1 MIEIENLHHRY
12 PDGTHALKGIDL
24 SISQGE
30 FLLICGSNGSGKTTL
45 MRLISGL
52 FKATSGSIRVEP
64 YGHSPWHPSSR
75 PSGATSR
82 PENSPSA
89 AGVTP
94 PTATDSANEARHFIG
109 MVFQDADSQIVGETV
124 REDVSFGP
132 ENLGLPPDKVAERV
146 NWAIRLMGLEA
157 ISEKPCY
164 LLSGGEK
171 RRLAIAGVLAM
182 GPEIILFD
190 EPFSHLDYPAIQEVL
205 RHMITLHQK
214 GHTLVVTTHD
224 VEKVIAHV
232 DRVAIIHKGE
242 LMAAGPPDD
251 MVAKLSRFG
260 IRPPCYALLGRER
273 ISWLNE

>member
-24 SISQGE
+24 RISQGE

-45 MRLISGL
+45 MRLLSGL
-52 FKATSGSIRVEP
+52 FTPTNGFIRVT
-64 YGHSPWHPSSR
+64 SPTETGSPGNTR
-75 PSGATSR
+75 P
-82 PENSPSA
+82 
-89 AGVTP
+89 
-94 PTATDSANEARHFIG
+94 FIG

-124 REDVSFGP
+124 REDLSFGP
-132 ENLGLPPDKVAERV
+132 ENLGFPPNTIAERV
-146 NWAIRLMGLEA
+146 NWALRLMGLEA

-171 RRLAIAGVLAM
+171 RRVAIAGVLAM

-205 RHMITLHQK
+205 RHMISLHQK

-232 DRVAIIHKGE
+232 DRVAIIHRGE
-242 LMAAGPPDD
+242 LKAAGPPDD
-251 MVAKLSRFG
+251 MVSKLSQFG
-260 IRPPCYALLGRER
+260 VRPPCYALLGRER
-273 ISWLNE
+273 ISWLNG